1 MGLLS
6 WVSVE
11 KEAAVTGFVWVICC
25 LGMCGQKG
33 DLVVVGK
40 REVDD
45 GGQFGGSVVAI

>member
-1 MGLLS
+1 VFG
-6 WVSVE
+6 VTVVGICG
-11 KEAAVTGFVWVICC
+11 VTGFVWVIRC

-45 GGQFGGSVVAI
+45 DGRFGGSVVAI